1 METRVED
8 VGPCKKNLH
17 IELPPERVAEELD
30 KSYTQLNETVTV
42 PGFRPGHAPRWL
54 MEGRFGDE
62 VGDET
67 RDTLMNE
74 ALQEAI
80 KEHELNPVG
89 EPVFEEDVELEPGE
103 PLAFTVT
110 LEVYPDFEIDGYKG
124 IELVKS
130 PAVASDEEIEQ
141 EIEAVRRRFADLKEV
156 AEGTP
161 QEDDLVLC
169 DVRLTEDD
177 EVYRDITDHEIIVG
191 QHVLIGLNPEETVE
205 LLTGLTVGET
215 TERTITLPEDMPDED
230 KGGSEMTLEL
240 ELKGIRR
247 PELPELTDEWAEEI
261 GLDSVEELREEVKEG
276 IGRRKEQQ
284 ASSQLEEQLMDKLAE
299 SVDFELPEDV
309 VKKMAERRLARQRL
323 QMLYRGVS
331 NEELESQAESLQ
343 KKSHEDAE
351 RAAKLFFILEKIA
364 DEERIFVTEDEVN
377 ARIDAMAARE
387 DRSAAQ
393 VRRDLER
400 EGELSDLRASMRE
413 EKLRSFLL
421 EHAVITEEE
430 TDQEAPTAESDEA
443 EPGK

>member
-1 METRVED
+1 MKTRVEE

-17 IELPPERVAEELD
+17 IELPAERVAEELD

-89 EPVFEEDVELEPGE
+89 EPVFEEDVELVPGE
-103 PLAFTVT
+103 PLAFSVT

-124 IELVKS
+124 IELEKP
-130 PAVASDEEIEQ
+130 PAVASEEEIDQ
-141 EIEAVRRRFADLKEV
+141 EIEAVRRRFAEMKEV

-161 QEDDLVLC
+161 QEDDLVNC
-169 DVRLTEDD
+169 DVRLTEGD
-177 EVYRDITDHEIIVG
+177 EVYRDITDHDIVVG
-191 QHVLIGLNPEETVE
+191 RHVLIGLNPEETIE
-205 LLTGLTVGET
+205 LLTGLTVGESA
-215 TERTITLPEDMPDED
+215 ERTITLPENMPDEE
-230 KGGSEMTLEL
+230 KRGSEMTLEL
-240 ELKGIRR
+240 KLKGIRR

-261 GLDSVEELREEVKEG
+261 GLDSVEELRDEVREG
-276 IGRRKEQQ
+276 IERRKEQQ
-284 ASSQLEEQLMDKLAE
+284 ASSQLEDQLMDKLAE
-299 SVDFELPEDV
+299 AVDFELPEDV
-309 VKKMAERRLARQRL
+309 VKNMAKRQLARQRL
-323 QMLYRGVS
+323 QLLYRGVS
-331 NEELESQAESLQ
+331 NEEIEGQTETMQ

-351 RAAKLFFILEKIA
+351 RAAKLFFILEKVA
-364 DEERIFVTEDEVN
+364 EEERVFVTEDEVN
-377 ARIDAMAARE
+377 ARIEAMAARE
-387 DRSAAQ
+387 NRSAAQ

-400 EGELSDLRASMRE
+400 EGELSDLRASMRD

-421 EHAVITEEE
+421 EHAVITETEA
-430 TDQEAPTAESDEA
+430 DQEAPTAESDEA
-443 EPGK
+443 EPGE